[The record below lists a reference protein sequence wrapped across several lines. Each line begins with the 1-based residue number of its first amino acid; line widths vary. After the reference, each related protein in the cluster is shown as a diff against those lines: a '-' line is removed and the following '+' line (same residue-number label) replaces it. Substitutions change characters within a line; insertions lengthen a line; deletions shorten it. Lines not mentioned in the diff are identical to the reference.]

1 LDAERA
7 AAEGQRSTLPAREM
21 SGTKV
26 SVNEQGN
33 TMKSTIYTLL
43 LIISL
48 LGGTAAYQSQDFS
61 KLRRMFQYDRKMPL
75 DVREIGVEN
84 RDGIQVHDIS
94 YGSPK
99 GGRVT
104 AYLVVPPGK
113 GKFAGLIFMHMR
125 PGSRTNFLDEAL
137 SYARMGAVSL
147 LIDAPFSRTG
157 ESKRDFDPTVTHP
170 EIDRDIYI
178 QTVLDLRRGVDLL
191 LSRRDID
198 RKRIGFI
205 GHSFGAHTGVLL
217 ASVEKRIKSYVI
229 MAGGPSLTEFLRTSP
244 VPGIVEVRNSLTK
257 PQQENYFT
265 TLATVDPINYVAH
278 VAPSALFFEFG
289 KRDTYPT
296 EQSAARYFQAA
307 SEPKSVKWYDTGHAL
322 NDEARRDR
330 AAWLEKQIG
339 LRKLN

>member
-1 LDAERA
+1 
-7 AAEGQRSTLPAREM
+7 M
-21 SGTKV
+21 TKR
-26 SVNEQGN
+26 NLLL
-33 TMKSTIYTLL
+33 KKIIYLLL
-43 LIISL
+43 LIAL
-48 LGGTAAYQSQDFS
+48 RGGTVAAQSEDFS
-61 KLRRMFQYDRKMPL
+61 KLRRMFLYDRKMPL

-94 YGSPK
+94 YASPK

-104 AYLVVPPGK
+104 AYLVVPLGK
-113 GKFAGLIFMHMR
+113 GKFAGVIFMHMR
-125 PGSRTNFLDEAL
+125 PGSRTIFLDEAL

-147 LIDAPFSRTG
+147 LIDAPFSRAV

-178 QTVLDLRRGVDLL
+178 QTVVDLRRGVDLL

-229 MAGGPSLTEFLRTSP
+229 MSGGPSLTEFLRTSTI
-244 VPGIVEVRNSLTK
+244 PGIVEVRNSLTK

-265 TLATVDPINYVAH
+265 TLATVDPINYVPH
-278 VAPSALFFEFG
+278 VAPSALFFQFG
-289 KRDTYPT
+289 KRDAYPT
-296 EQSAARYFQAA
+296 EQSATRYFQAA
-307 SEPKSVKWYDTGHAL
+307 SDPKSVKWYDTGHAL

-330 AAWLEKQIG
+330 ALWLQKQIG
-339 LRKLN
+339 LAKSN

>member
-1 LDAERA
+1 V
-7 AAEGQRSTLPAREM
+7 
-21 SGTKV
+21 K
-26 SVNEQGN
+26 
-33 TMKSTIYTLL
+33 KIIHLL
-43 LIISL
+43 FLIAL
-48 LGGTAAYQSQDFS
+48 LGGTVVAQSEDFG
-61 KLRRMFQYDRKMPL
+61 KLRRMFSYDRKMPL
-75 DVREIGVEN
+75 DVREVEVEN

-94 YGSPK
+94 YASPK

-113 GKFAGLIFMHMR
+113 GKFAGIIFMHAR
-125 PGSRTNFLDEAL
+125 PGSRTIFLDEAL

-147 LIDAPFSRTG
+147 LIDAPFSRAG

-178 QTVLDLRRGVDLL
+178 QTVIDLRQGVDLL

-198 RKRIGFI
+198 RKRIGFV

-217 ASVEKRIKSYVI
+217 ASVEKRIKGYVI
-229 MAGGPSLTEFLRTSP
+229 MAGAPSLTEFLRTST

-257 PQQENYFT
+257 AQQADYFT
-265 TLATVDPINYVAH
+265 TLAKVDPINYVPH
-278 VAPSALFFEFG
+278 VAPAALFFQFG

-296 EQSAARYFQAA
+296 EQSATRYFQAA

-322 NDEARRDR
+322 NDEARHDR
-330 AAWLEKQIG
+330 ALWLQKQVG
-339 LRKLN
+339 LGKLN

>member
-1 LDAERA
+1 MRYRLANKKNKD
-7 AAEGQRSTLPAREM
+7 SF
-21 SGTKV
+21 
-26 SVNEQGN
+26 NEHPKPI
-33 TMKSTIYTLL
+33 MKKTIYVLL
-43 LIISL
+43 VIAL
-48 LGGTAAYQSQDFS
+48 LSITVAAQSEDFS

-94 YGSPK
+94 YVSPK

-104 AYLVVPPGK
+104 AYLVIPPGK

-125 PGSRTNFLDEAL
+125 PGSRTIFLDEAL

-147 LIDAPFSRTG
+147 VIDAPFSRAG

-178 QTVLDLRRGVDLL
+178 QTVIDLRRGVDLL
-191 LSRRDID
+191 LSRHDID
-198 RKRIGFI
+198 RKRIAFV

-217 ASVEKRIKSYVI
+217 ASVEKRIKAYVI
-229 MAGGPSLTEFLRTSP
+229 MAGGPSLTEFLRTST
-244 VPGIVEVRNSLTK
+244 VPGVVEVRNSLTK
-257 PQQENYFT
+257 AQQENYFT

-278 VAPSALFFEFG
+278 VAPSALFFQFG

-296 EQSAARYFQAA
+296 EQSAARYFQTA
-307 SEPKSVKWYDTGHAL
+307 SDPKSVKWYDTGHAL
-322 NDEARRDR
+322 NDQARHDR
-330 AAWLEKQIG
+330 ALWLQKQLG
-339 LRKLN
+339 LGKLN

>member
-1 LDAERA
+1 MKRIIYLLFLIALLD
-7 AAEGQRSTLPAREM
+7 
-21 SGTKV
+21 GTV
-26 SVNEQGN
+26 V
-33 TMKSTIYTLL
+33 
-43 LIISL
+43 
-48 LGGTAAYQSQDFS
+48 AQSEDFS
-61 KLRRMFQYDRKMPL
+61 KLRRMFLYDRKMPL

-94 YGSPK
+94 YVSPK

-104 AYLVVPPGK
+104 AYLVAPPGK

-125 PGSRTNFLDEAL
+125 PGSRTIFLDEAL

-147 LIDAPFSRTG
+147 VIDAPFSRAG

-178 QTVLDLRRGVDLL
+178 QTVIDLRRGVDLL
-191 LSRRDID
+191 LSRRDVD
-198 RKRIGFI
+198 RKRIGFV
-205 GHSFGAHTGVLL
+205 GHSFGAHTGALL
-217 ASVEKRIKSYVI
+217 AGVEKRIKAYVI
-229 MAGGPSLTEFLRTSP
+229 MAGGPSLTEFLRTST

-265 TLATVDPINYVAH
+265 TLAAVDPINYVSH
-278 VAPSALFFEFG
+278 VAPSALFFQFG

-307 SEPKSVKWYDTGHAL
+307 SNPKSVKWYDTGHAL
-322 NDEARRDR
+322 NDEARHDR
-330 AAWLEKQIG
+330 ALWLQKQLG
-339 LRKLN
+339 LGKLN